1 MILIISYNYVTQ
13 QSRVALHKYM
23 NYEFNLPENYSQNT
37 TSSTTHSAT
46 STNKILPDQPTIF
59 CIILTSE
66 NNIKTKAETVYKAW
80 ARKCDNYTFVIK
92 RNGSATLDSTLN
104 ILEPPGLVADTY
116 DKLTDKVLLT
126 IKYLHESVKQY
137 DWYLKADDDTMIF
150 VDNLRAF
157 VATKNK
163 TDPVTYGYNFKT
175 IVERG
180 YHSGGG
186 GYVLSEEAFNRLGV
200 EVRKNFSFCEN
211 TGTEDV
217 DVAKCLRK
225 LKVYPGSSLDQH
237 GRERFHPLSIEHH
250 YTGYFPDWLIWYAS
264 NPVKKVSSLSFFNA
278 KHLNSLNYNIITY
291 SSNSIGR

>member
-1 MILIISYNYVTQ
+1 MSVNLKIVVFVALLLVISLVVKYQNEKLPTISV
-13 QSRVALHKYM
+13 SRVYKYGSM
-23 NYEFNLPENYSQNT
+23 IDQHHNFKK
-37 TSSTTHSAT
+37 
-46 STNKILPDQPTIF
+46 TNQSIF

-66 NNIKTKAETVYKAW
+66 NNVKTKAETVYKAW

-225 LKVYPGSSLDQH
+225 LKVYPGSSLDEL
-237 GRERFHPLSIEHH
+237 GKERFHPLSLGDH
-250 YTGYFPDWLIWYAS
+250 YKGNFPDWLIDFAV
-264 NPVKKVSSLSFFNA
+264 NPPKQVFRFYFL
-278 KHLNSLNYNIITY
+278 I
-291 SSNSIGR
+291 